1 MSPPPPSS
9 AMGVPPNPISPNL
22 MFAQLPMV
30 PNLLNSVNGVFAN
43 NGANSM
49 SSNISNN
56 NGNNNSSSGNN
67 PDGRIKPNPPP
78 LTPKE
83 KVQVLK

>member
-1 MSPPPPSS
+1 
-9 AMGVPPNPISPNL
+9 
-22 MFAQLPMV
+22 MV
-30 PNLLNSVNGVFAN
+30 PSLMNSVNGVFAN
-43 NGANSM
+43 SGANSM
-49 SSNISNN
+49 SSNLNNN
-56 NGNNNSSSGNN
+56 NGINNSGGGNN